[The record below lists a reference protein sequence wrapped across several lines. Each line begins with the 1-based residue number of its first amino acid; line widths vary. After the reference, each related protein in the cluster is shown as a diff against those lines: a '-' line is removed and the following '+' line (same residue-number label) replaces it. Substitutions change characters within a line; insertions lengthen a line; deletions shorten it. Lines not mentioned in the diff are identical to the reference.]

1 MTRLR
6 VTDRATGEVVAEV
19 EPAGVD
25 ATPGRHAVD
34 ATPGVDAAADPEP
47 GERPIVLPAA
57 RPSGA
62 RGRTALEVVVAG
74 WRFELEVEDA
84 DLAALRERA
93 TSSREAAVHH
103 GPTEVRA
110 IIPGRVVSVAVE
122 AGDTVV
128 AGQRLLAVEAMKM
141 ENELRS
147 PRAGIVERVAAAV
160 GQTVELGDPL
170 VVIR

>member
-6 VTDRATGEVVAEV
+6 VRDRATGEVLAEV
-19 EPAGVD
+19 EPPGLDATPDVD
-25 ATPGRHAVD
+25 AT
-34 ATPGVDAAADPEP
+34 ADPEP
-47 GERPIVLPAA
+47 GERPIVLSAA

-62 RGRTALEVVVAG
+62 RGRIALEVVVAG

-93 TSSREAAVHH
+93 TSSREAAIHH

-122 AGDTVV
+122 AGDTVA

-147 PRAGIVERVAAAV
+147 PRAGTVERVATGV

>member
-6 VTDRATGEVVAEV
+6 VTDRATGEVLGDVDTSAGGDGT
-19 EPAGVD
+19 EP
-25 ATPGRHAVD
+25 
-34 ATPGVDAAADPEP
+34 
-47 GERPIVLPAA
+47 RPIDRSIVLPAS
-57 RPSGA
+57 RPSST
-62 RGRTALEVVVAG
+62 RGRTAVEVVVDG

-84 DLAALRERA
+84 GLADLRDRA
-93 TSSREAAVHH
+93 TTSREAAIHH

-122 AGDTVV
+122 AGDAVV

-147 PRAGIVERVAAAV
+147 PRAGTVDRVATAV

>member
-6 VTDRATGEVVAEV
+6 VTDRATDEVVAEV
-19 EPAGVD
+19 EPSEVD
-25 ATPGRHAVD
+25 ATAEFG
-34 ATPGVDAAADPEP
+34 P

-57 RPSGA
+57 RPSQA
-62 RGRTALEVVVAG
+62 RGRTAIEVVVSA

-84 DLAALRERA
+84 YLAELRERA
-93 TSSREAAVHH
+93 TASREAAIHH

-122 AGDTVV
+122 AGDTVA

-147 PRAGIVERVAAAV
+147 PRAGTIERVVAAV

>member
-6 VTDRATGEVVAEV
+6 VTDRATGEVLAEV
-19 EPAGVD
+19 ESPGLDDTPGVD
-25 ATPGRHAVD
+25 P
-34 ATPGVDAAADPEP
+34 TPGVDATGDPEP
-47 GERPIVLPAA
+47 GELPIVLPAA

-62 RGRTALEVVVAG
+62 RGRIALEVVVAG

-93 TSSREAAVHH
+93 TSSREAAIHH

>member
-6 VTDRATGEVVAEV
+6 VTDRVDGVILAEFDPGATETPT
-19 EPAGVD
+19 PASS
-25 ATPGRHAVD
+25 
-34 ATPGVDAAADPEP
+34 

-57 RPSGA
+57 RPSSA
-62 RGRTALEVVVAG
+62 RGRTAVEVVVAG

-84 DLAALRERA
+84 ALADLRERA
-93 TSSREAAVHH
+93 TASREAAVHH

-110 IIPGRVVSVAVE
+110 IIPGRVVSVAVA

-147 PRAGIVERVAAAV
+147 PRAGTVERVATGV